1 MKLFFDIEY
10 MIKNNETKNAKDCVN
25 RIIDIYLQYCHK
37 KYDLVCTS
45 DDVIILES
53 SDEKKVSYHLIF
65 KKVVFANIKHCKSF
79 IQSVLEQLSN
89 SDISMLTAFDSN
101 LKSKLIIDLA
111 VYNKGG
117 FKNTC
122 KGCGNP
128 YISYLDLITL
138 SPLLNETKNST

>member
-1 MKLFFDIEY
+1 MF
-10 MIKNNETKNAKDCVN
+10 KNNETKNAKDCVN
-25 RIIDIYLQYCHK
+25 KIIDIYLHYCHK

-53 SDEKKVSYHLIF
+53 GDEKKVSYHLIF
-65 KKVVFANIKHCKSF
+65 KKVVFANIMHCKSF
-79 IQSVLEQLSN
+79 IQCVLEQVSN
-89 SDISMLTAFDSN
+89 SDISILTAFDKN

-128 YISYLDLITL
+128 YISCLDI
-138 SPLLNETKNST
+138 SPCPPKIQPKFDEVKYCLKIIK